1 MVWRH
6 RAKLIWENMA
16 RNLNTKDKEV
26 KFLILII
33 EYRRLSF
40 KIIIKY

>member
-1 MVWRH
+1 MVRCH

-16 RNLNTKDKEV
+16 RNLDTKIKEV

-33 EYRRLSF
+33 EYRMLSF
-40 KIIIKY
+40 V